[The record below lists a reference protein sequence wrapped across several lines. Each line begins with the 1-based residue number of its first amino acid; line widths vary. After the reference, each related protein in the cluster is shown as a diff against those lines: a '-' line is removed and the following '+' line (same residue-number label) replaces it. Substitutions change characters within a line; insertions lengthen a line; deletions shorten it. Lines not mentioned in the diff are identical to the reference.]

1 MVGGVYDPAYR
12 PALDGARL
20 LRPLRRSSLWRLMA
34 ASAVTVMAARW
45 EEPFGLV
52 AAEAQ
57 VAGCPVAAYARGGL
71 PEVVAGGE
79 GGYLARPDDV
89 EDLARA
95 IRDCL
100 RLDRGAVR
108 DQARRRLLLDRS
120 LDAYE
125 VALAS

>member
-1 MVGGVYDPAYR
+1 EVLPNGVPDWDWKPVDVAPIVLLAGRLWPEMGIKHGLAAARLAGLRSLVVGGVYDPAYR

-57 VAGCPVAAYARGGL
+57 VA
-71 PEVVAGGE
+71 
-79 GGYLARPDDV
+79 
-89 EDLARA
+89 
-95 IRDCL
+95 
-100 RLDRGAVR
+100 
-108 DQARRRLLLDRS
+108 
-120 LDAYE
+120 
-125 VALAS
+125 